1 MAAKQ
6 LAKEQGHAM
15 MLPIHIAVALF
26 ADEGGL
32 ANRMAEK
39 AGADSKA
46 LTRNFNR
53 KLNRI
58 PSQYPAPDEVRLSPA
73 CSEVLNKA
81 TKLQGQNGDSHLSVD
96 QLLLAVASDKEV
108 AECFDA
114 SGLQKSRLE
123 QAVKDTRGGRKVESA
138 GAEDCFEALKKY
150 AVDMVSLAES
160 GRLDP
165 VVGRDDEIRR
175 VVQVLSRRTKNNPVL
190 IGPPGVGKTAI
201 VEGLAQRIVRGD
213 VPKNLNCRLY
223 SVDMGQL
230 VAGAKYRGEFEERL
244 KSLLKEVE
252 NAQGQVILFIDEIHL
267 VLGAGKTDGAM
278 DAANLLKPML
288 ARGQLRMIGATTLDE
303 YRQHVE
309 KDPAFER
316 RFQQV
321 LVNEPSV
328 PDTISILRGLKE
340 RYETHH
346 GVRILDAALVAAAQL
361 SSRYIN
367 GRFLPD
373 KAIDLV
379 DEASAMARVQLDSQ
393 PERIDKLNRE
403 RLRLE
408 VEKTALEIEI
418 QRSQETDSSSS
429 SSSSKQQQKKKKKA
443 ASKKRSNPEVS
454 SKKTTTAASSSSDSA
469 RLSALN
475 DDDDDDDEDDGVVD
489 QTSEDTSTEIAN
501 TQRRLDAVNRE
512 LSNIK
517 EELMGLEAQYKREK
531 EIVDA
536 LRDKQARLE
545 TSRQTLQD
553 MERRHNLARA
563 ADLKYEVIPQLEA
576 DIKRLAEEKAQ
587 LAGTTMLSEVVGP
600 DQIANIVSRWTG
612 IPVSKLSKSDR
623 QRLLTLGDE
632 LGKSV
637 IGQRR
642 AVKAVAEAVLRS
654 RAGLGRQR
662 QPIGSFL
669 FLGATGC
676 GKTELAKALARELF
690 DDERAMVRIDMSEYM
705 EKHSVSRLIG
715 APPGYVGYEQGGALT
730 ETVRRHP
737 FAVVLFD
744 EVEKAH
750 RDVFNVFLQILDDG
764 RLTDGQ
770 GRVVDFA
777 NTIIIMTSNLGS
789 RHLLLHSGVGGASG
803 AGGDDDDDGE
813 LSDLLGDGTVSPA
826 VEQLVMNEVR
836 VHFPPELINRI
847 DDIVVFNPLGL
858 SQLTKI
864 VRLQAKNLAE
874 RLADRDMTLEF
885 TPEALKHVVKEAY
898 DPAYGARPIR
908 RFIEKVVGTE
918 ISRLILDGSANSGCK
933 ILVGAETDDSH
944 TSHLDYSIIPNA
956 ISSKRQRTSSV
967 EQDPFKKR
975 TTTSPGTQAPI
986 IEDLD

>member
-1 MAAKQ
+1 
-6 LAKEQGHAM
+6 
-15 MLPIHIAVALF
+15 
-26 ADEGGL
+26 
-32 ANRMAEK
+32 
-39 AGADSKA
+39 
-46 LTRNFNR
+46 
-53 KLNRI
+53 
-58 PSQYPAPDEVRLSPA
+58 
-73 CSEVLNKA
+73 
-81 TKLQGQNGDSHLSVD
+81 
-96 QLLLAVASDKEV
+96 
-108 AECFDA
+108 
-114 SGLQKSRLE
+114 
-123 QAVKDTRGGRKVESA
+123 
-138 GAEDCFEALKKY
+138 
-150 AVDMVSLAES
+150 
-160 GRLDP
+160 
-165 VVGRDDEIRR
+165 
-175 VVQVLSRRTKNNPVL
+175 KNNPVL

-223 SVDMGQL
+223 SIDMGAL

-288 ARGQLRMIGATTLDE
+288 ARGQLRLIGATTLDE

-340 RYETHH
+340 KYETHH
-346 GVRILDAALVAAAQL
+346 GVRILDAALIAAAQL
-361 SSRYIN
+361 SSRYIT

-408 VEKTALEIEI
+408 VEKTALEHEI
-418 QRSQETDSSSS
+418 KKDSEAAGSSSS
-429 SSSSKQQQKKKKKA
+429 NA
-443 ASKKRSNPEVS
+443 A
-454 SKKTTTAASSSSDSA
+454 
-469 RLSALN
+469 L
-475 DDDDDDDEDDGVVD
+475 DEDGDD
-489 QTSEDTSTEIAN
+489 QSQTAN
-501 TQRRLDAVNRE
+501 TQRRLDDVLRE
-512 LSNIK
+512 LSTIK
-517 EELMGLEAQYKREK
+517 EELMALEAQYKREK
-531 EIVDA
+531 EIVDN
-536 LRDKQARLE
+536 LREKQNKLE
-545 TSRQTLQD
+545 ESRQNLVEC
-553 MERRHNLARA
+553 ERRHNLARA
-563 ADLKYEVIPQLEA
+563 ADLKYEAIPALELA
-576 DIKRLAEEKAQ
+576 IKRLAEEKSQ
-587 LAGTTMLSEVVGP
+587 LTGSMLSEVVGP

-623 QRLLTLGDE
+623 QRLLGLANE

-637 IGQRR
+637 IGQEA

-654 RAGLGRQR
+654 RAGLGRTR

-690 DDERAMVRIDMSEYM
+690 DDEKNMVRIDMSEYM

-730 ETVRRHP
+730 EAIRRHP
-737 FAVVLFD
+737 FAVILFD

-750 RDVFNVFLQILDDG
+750 REVFNVFLQILDDG

-789 RHLLLHSGVGGASG
+789 RHLLKMAHSTSTSSSSSSFADQKV
-803 AGGDDDDDGE
+803 
-813 LSDLLGDGTVSPA
+813 TPA
-826 VEQLVMNEVR
+826 VEKAVMDEVR
-836 VHFPPELINRI
+836 SHFPPELINRI
-847 DDIVVFNPLGL
+847 DDIVVFNPLSKSNLASIVKLQANDL
-858 SQLTKI
+858 SQ
-864 VRLQAKNLAE
+864 RM
-874 RLADRDMTLEF
+874 ADRDMQLEISQSALEF
-885 TPEALKHVVKEAY
+885 IVHEAY

-908 RFIEKVVGTE
+908 RYIEKVVGTE
-918 ISRLILDGSANSGCK
+918 ISRLILDGSVNP
-933 ILVGAETDDSH
+933 GAKVLIDCHTEGSH
-944 TSHLDYSIIPNA
+944 QNLEYHVIPNA
-956 ISSKRQRTSSV
+956 VSSKRQRTSSLDR
-967 EQDPFKKR
+967 DPFNK
-975 TTTSPGTQAPI
+975 SSTQAVV
-986 IEDLD
+986 EDLD

>member
-6 LAKEQGHAM
+6 LAKEQGHAT
-15 MLPIHIAVALF
+15 LFPIHIGVAMF
-26 ADEGGL
+26 ADSESL
-32 ANRMAEK
+32 ASRICAK
-39 AGADSKA
+39 AGGDAKA
-46 LTRNFNR
+46 LARNFAR

-58 PSQYPAPDEVRLSPA
+58 PSQHPAPEDARLSPA
-73 CSEVLNKA
+73 AAEVLTKA
-81 TKLQGQNGDSHLSVD
+81 TKMQRENGDSFLSLD
-96 QLLLAVASDKEV
+96 HLLAAIATDKDV

-114 SGLQKSRLE
+114 SGLQKARLDAAIKE
-123 QAVKDTRGGRKVESA
+123 TRGGRKVESP
-138 GAEDCFEALKKY
+138 GAEDSFEALKKY

-160 GRLDP
+160 GKLDP
-165 VVGRDDEIRR
+165 VIGRDDEIRR

-223 SVDMGQL
+223 SVDMGAM

-288 ARGQLRMIGATTLDE
+288 ARGQLRLIGATTLDE

-321 LVNEPSV
+321 MVNEPSV

-340 RYETHH
+340 KYETHH
-346 GVRILDAALVAAAQL
+346 GVRILDAALIAAAQL
-361 SSRYIN
+361 SSRYIT

-408 VEKTALEIEI
+408 VEKTALEHEI
-418 QRSQETDSSSS
+418 KKDSESGSTSQ
-429 SSSSKQQQKKKKKA
+429 
-443 ASKKRSNPEVS
+443 VS
-454 SKKTTTAASSSSDSA
+454 DDASSSHD
-469 RLSALN
+469 
-475 DDDDDDDEDDGVVD
+475 
-489 QTSEDTSTEIAN
+489 N
-501 TQRRLDAVNRE
+501 TQRRLDDVLRE
-512 LSNIK
+512 LSGIK
-517 EELMGLEAQYKREK
+517 EELMTLEAQYKREK
-531 EIVDA
+531 EIVDN
-536 LRDKQARLE
+536 LREKQAKLE
-545 TSRQTLQD
+545 ESRQSLLEC
-553 MERRHNLARA
+553 ERRHNLARA
-563 ADLKYEVIPQLEA
+563 ADLKYEVIPSLEEA
-576 DIKRLAEEKAQ
+576 IKRLGEEKAQ
-587 LAGTTMLSEVVGP
+587 LTGSMLSEVVGP
-600 DQIANIVSRWTG
+600 EQIANIVSRWTG

-623 QRLLTLGDE
+623 ARLLALADE
-632 LGKSV
+632 LGRSV
-637 IGQRR
+637 IGQAR

-654 RAGLGRQR
+654 RAGLGRVR

-690 DDERAMVRIDMSEYM
+690 DDEKNMVRIDMSEYM

-730 ETVRRHP
+730 EAIRRHP
-737 FAVVLFD
+737 FAVILFD

-750 RDVFNVFLQILDDG
+750 REVFNVFLQILDDG

-789 RHLLLHSGVGGASG
+789 RHLLKMAQTSSSTGA
-803 AGGDDDDDGE
+803 E
-813 LSDLLGDGTVSPA
+813 EVPPPIEKA
-826 VEQLVMNEVR
+826 VLDEVR
-836 VHFPPELINRI
+836 AHFPPELINRI
-847 DDIVVFNPLGL
+847 DDIVVFNPLSLGNL
-858 SQLTKI
+858 VNI
-864 VRLQAKNLAE
+864 VRLQAKNLSD
-874 RLADRDMTLEF
+874 RLADRDMILEISQDALEF
-885 TPEALKHVVKEAY
+885 IVHEAY

-908 RFIEKVVGTE
+908 RYIEKVVGTE
-918 ISRLILDGSANSGCK
+918 ISRLILNGTANPGSK
-933 ILVGAETDDSH
+933 VLVTVTDAQPRA
-944 TSHLDYSIIPNA
+944 LEYQVIPNA
-956 ISSKRQRTSSV
+956 VTSKRQRTSSF
-967 EQDPFKKR
+967 ERDPFKN
-975 TTTSPGTQAPI
+975 SGANHQGAVV
-986 IEDLD
+986 EDLD